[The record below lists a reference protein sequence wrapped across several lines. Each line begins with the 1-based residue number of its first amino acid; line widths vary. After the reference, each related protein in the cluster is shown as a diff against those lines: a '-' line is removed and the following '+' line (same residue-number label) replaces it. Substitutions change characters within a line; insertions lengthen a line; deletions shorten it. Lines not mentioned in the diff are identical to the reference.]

1 MKNKIVLV
9 TGSSRGIGKAIA
21 FAFLKKGA
29 YVIINSSSSTEEELI
44 ETYEE
49 FTSFGLACAYFRAD
63 LSIYTEALSLF
74 DFIVEKTGSYPD
86 IVINNAGISYYKL
99 FTETNPNE
107 WTKVINTNLNSAYY
121 CSYLALPYMIKK
133 HSGIIINIS
142 SIWGTVGASLEV
154 AYSTSKSA
162 IHGFT
167 KSLAKEVGPSN
178 IRVNSIACGWI
189 DTNMNS
195 LFDNEDRATFL
206 NDVPL
211 MRAGS
216 VKDVA
221 KTCVFLASDS
231 ASYITGQIIA
241 LDGGLT

>member
-21 FAFLKKGA
+21 NAFLKQGD
-29 YVIINSSSSTEEELI
+29 YVILNSGNSEEELI
-44 ETYEE
+44 QTYEE
-49 FTSFGLACAYFRAD
+49 FMSRGYPCTYYKAD
-63 LSIYTEALSLF
+63 LAIYKEALSLF

-86 IVINNAGISYYKL
+86 VVINNAGISYYKL
-99 FTETNPNE
+99 FTETKPNE
-107 WTKVINTNLNSAYY
+107 WTKVINTNLNSAYH
-121 CSYLALPYMIKK
+121 CSYLALPYMIKN

-142 SIWGTVGASLEV
+142 SIWGSVGASLEV

-162 IHGFT
+162 LHGFT
-167 KSLAKEVGPSN
+167 KALAKEVGPSN
-178 IRVNSIACGWI
+178 IRINAIACGWI
-189 DTNMNS
+189 DTGMNN
-195 LFDNEDRATFL
+195 LFDNEDRAIFL

-216 VKDVA
+216 VTDVA
-221 KTCVFLASDS
+221 KVCLFLASDN
-231 ASYITGQIIA
+231 ASYITGQIIT